1 MMDSKQLALVYLME
15 ESNKMAS
22 VCTRN
27 VHTIEKSK
35 TNKDLEKQMGI
46 LFSAMRE
53 IAEEFRINEEQVQTY
68 AEEEYLRRFKE
79 R

>member
-1 MMDSKQLALVYLME
+1 MDSKQLALVYLME

>member
-15 ESNKMAS
+15 EANRMAS

-27 VHTIEKSK
+27 VHTLEKSK
-35 TNKDLEKQMGI
+35 TIKELEKQMGI

-53 IAEEFRINEEQVQTY
+53 VAEELKLDENNVQNH
-68 AEEEYLRRFKE
+68 AEEEYPFALLS
-79 R
+79 